1 MIYKRLIVLLGIFLG
16 SHVPAVAQTP
26 APQIVQAEERVAPA
40 MTMLP
45 TVSTPL
51 PAASLL
57 LSQDSVRSPVH
68 FTFLFAGAYEREQGL
83 ESLSPVREVKTLYF
97 TQLTLPLVQL
107 WSGRLQLN
115 AFQNT
120 LHVQNLRSVQLSG
133 LGVSF
138 HFGRDTRMGRPIR
151 PWRDLS
157 RIVGTVLN

>member
-1 MIYKRLIVLLGIFLG
+1 MIYKRLIVLLGLFLG
-16 SHVPAVAQTP
+16 SHLPAVAQTP
-26 APQIVQAEERVAPA
+26 APQIVQAQERVAPA
-40 MTMLP
+40 MTTLP

-51 PAASLL
+51 PAASFL
-57 LSQDSVRSPVH
+57 LSQDSGKFPAH
-68 FTFLFAGAYEREQGL
+68 FTFLFAGAYERDQGL
-83 ESLSPVREVKTLYF
+83 ESLLPVREVRTLYF

-120 LHVQNLRSVQLSG
+120 LHIQNLRSIQLSG

-138 HFGRDTRMGRPIR
+138 HFSRDTRAGRPIR
-151 PWRDLS
+151 AWRGLS